1 MFFTRTRRERQ
12 ISSQDLLDSEL
23 MQRLKR
29 AVENKLRAELSG
41 EESDAELKEL
51 VEGIVDEELDLV

>member
-1 MFFTRTRRERQ
+1 
-12 ISSQDLLDSEL
+12 